1 MRFYNRIGLHHF
13 WDRRMGDDLGRLSG
27 VCHNSQH
34 SMGGGHRGDRTM
46 SIFDYIAIG
55 VLIVLGGFAVT
66 AVSGGEFKL

>member
-1 MRFYNRIGLHHF
+1 
-13 WDRRMGDDLGRLSG
+13 
-27 VCHNSQH
+27 
-34 SMGGGHRGDRTM
+34 MGGGHRGDRTM